1 MSDGLD
7 PRHGPYRGKP
17 KIDLDEW
24 VHELTYH
31 LIKRGAIKDAVAVTQ
46 VTDEIKGFAE
56 QVVRATRDGH
66 FTEVS

>member
-7 PRHGPYRGKP
+7 PRHGPYRGQQ

-24 VHELTYH
+24 AHELTYS
-31 LIKRGAIKDAVAVTQ
+31 LIKMGVVPGNMPVTR
-46 VTDEIKGFAE
+46 VTGEIKGFAE

-66 FTEVS
+66 FTEVT